1 MTESES
7 VALPLGDAA
16 IFGTVYIIAPIFE
29 FVNREMKK
37 IINFLLFIFRL
48 EIKYLV
54 RQSGCIIYCNDFI
67 GKVFVLMWCSDE
79 TIFAGAIWEVLHRGD
94 ERKKEQTTWG
104 GLFFFWRALEDFEP
118 VLARL
123 YSKSDNRFS
132 ASTVKSQGDLRG
144 PASWRRTKKR
154 TDHARW
160 SVLFLARPRGFEP
173 LAYRFV
179 AGHSI
184 RWAKGALKVLA
195 YSTTKKILCQ

>member
-67 GKVFVLMWCSDE
+67 DKVFVLM
-79 TIFAGAIWEVLHRGD
+79 
-94 ERKKEQTTWG
+94 
-104 GLFFFWRALEDFEP
+104 
-118 VLARL
+118 
-123 YSKSDNRFS
+123 
-132 ASTVKSQGDLRG
+132 
-144 PASWRRTKKR
+144 
-154 TDHARW
+154 
-160 SVLFLARPRGFEP
+160 
-173 LAYRFV
+173 
-179 AGHSI
+179 
-184 RWAKGALKVLA
+184 
-195 YSTTKKILCQ
+195 